1 MDANY
6 IDDSLI
12 GRRLDEYRLEDLLG
26 MGGMARVYR
35 GLDVRLKRWV
45 AIKVIDK
52 PFRADQDYTTR
63 FEWEAQAI
71 AQLEH
76 PHIVR
81 LYRYGEANGL
91 LYMVLQYIEGLA
103 LNQILADYQEQGEFI
118 EPEEA
123 SRITREI
130 CSALDYAHSKG
141 VIHRDVKPSNII
153 LNKQGNAILVD
164 FGLALLT
171 DRGTTGE
178 AFGTPHYMA
187 PEQAQSST
195 SVVPQ
200 SDLYAMGVILYKMF
214 TGRAPFEA
222 EDPLD
227 VAILHMTEPP
237 PPPREFR
244 PDLDPAL
251 EAVIL
256 KALAKK
262 PEERYAKGKALAN
275 ALDRALRIASAV
287 RSASPPPT
295 LSHLSIPERVRI
307 SLAKHPLPPLPV
319 AASELPP
326 GLAETVPMS
335 ARFEVGQTGNGVGAG
350 PELRS
355 TQTQASENQQRP
367 IYLGVGVGL
376 FILIGVWLGMVLLT
390 TMFLQTRGK
399 AADRGENLARLETPI
414 FSPLAT
420 PTPPPSATP
429 TPSPLATP
437 TPPPP
442 ATPTPP
448 PAPQLVADTQRD
460 FSSSPGGIWWYLW
473 SDDDENDFEAMQFE
487 ERKYGTCW
495 YAEDYVRICPVSGHP
510 GDGEDIAWVW
520 TSNFNGHIHAL
531 VSAHKIDRGGD
542 GVVIIAYHN
551 GQAVQELRLDAGDTQ
566 GVAGQTFFEAEV
578 KEGDYVA
585 FVMKK
590 NGRDEYDHTAFHA
603 QIYRH

>member
-1 MDANY
+1 MDTNY
-6 IDDSLI
+6 LDDSLI
-12 GRRLDEYRLEDLLG
+12 GRRLDEYRLENLLG

-35 GLDVRLKRWV
+35 GLDVRLNRWV
-45 AIKVIDK
+45 AIKLIDK

-91 LYMVLQYIEGLA
+91 LYIVLQYIEGLA
-103 LNQILADYQEQGEFI
+103 LNQILADYQAQGEFI

-123 SRITREI
+123 SRITYEI

-141 VIHRDVKPSNII
+141 VIHRDVKPANII
-153 LNKQGNAILVD
+153 LNKQGSAILVD

-171 DRGTTGE
+171 DRGTYGE
-178 AFGTPHYMA
+178 AFGTPQYMA

-227 VAILHMTEPP
+227 VAILHLTQPP
-237 PPPREFR
+237 PSPREFR
-244 PDLDPAL
+244 PDLDLAL

-262 PEERYAKGKALAN
+262 PEERYATGMALAR

-295 LSHLSIPERVRI
+295 LSHLSIPERVRVG
-307 SLAKHPLPPLPV
+307 LAEHPLPPLPL
-319 AASELPP
+319 ASSELPP
-326 GLAETVPMS
+326 SLVETILAS
-335 ARFEVGQTGNGVGAG
+335 ARLEVGQTGEGVEAK
-350 PELRS
+350 PELNS
-355 TQTQASENQQRP
+355 TKPQASGDQQGS

-390 TMFLQTRGK
+390 TIFLQARRNVADQGK
-399 AADRGENLARLETPI
+399 NLAHLETAVS
-414 FSPLAT
+414 SPVETPTPFPSAT
-420 PTPPPSATP
+420 PTPPPS
-429 TPSPLATP
+429 
-437 TPPPP
+437 

-460 FSSSPGGIWWYLW
+460 FSSSQEGMWWYVW

-487 ERKYGTCW
+487 ERRYGACW

-510 GDGEDIAWVW
+510 GEGEDVAWVW
-520 TSNFNGHIHAL
+520 TSSFNGRIQAL

-542 GVVIIAYHN
+542 GVVLIAYHN
-551 GQAVQELRLDAGDTQ
+551 GQAIQGLQLEGGDTQ
-566 GVAGQTFFEAEV
+566 GVAGQTFFEADV
-578 KEGDYVA
+578 KEGDYIA

-603 QIYRH
+603 QIYRQ